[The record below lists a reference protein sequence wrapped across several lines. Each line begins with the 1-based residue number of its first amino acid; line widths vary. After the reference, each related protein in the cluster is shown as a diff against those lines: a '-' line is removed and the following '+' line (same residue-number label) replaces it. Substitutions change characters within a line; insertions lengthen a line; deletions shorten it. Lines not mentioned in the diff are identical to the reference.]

1 MLKPKTKKSLRSLV
15 MPDVLIQVLLD
26 HRRESDFTDPD
37 DLVFCQTD
45 GRPMDSDSLRRKG
58 IYPALKRA
66 GVPYQNRA
74 TGCHAFRH
82 LVGTIIHQAT
92 GSLKLAQTQ
101 LGHSKVSTTG
111 DIYTH
116 VDEQELEKPSHALEQ
131 ALSKAVVE
139 MLYKTETG
147 TETVQ

>member
-1 MLKPKTKKSLRSLV
+1 
-15 MPDVLIQVLLD
+15 
-26 HRRESDFTDPD
+26 
-37 DLVFCQTD
+37 
-45 GRPMDSDSLRRKG
+45 MDSDSLRRKG

-66 GVPYQNRA
+66 GVPYKKRA

-101 LGHSKVSTTG
+101 LGHSKISTTG

-116 VDEQELEKPSHALEQ
+116 VDEQELEKSSHALEQ
-131 ALSKAVVE
+131 ALAKTVVE